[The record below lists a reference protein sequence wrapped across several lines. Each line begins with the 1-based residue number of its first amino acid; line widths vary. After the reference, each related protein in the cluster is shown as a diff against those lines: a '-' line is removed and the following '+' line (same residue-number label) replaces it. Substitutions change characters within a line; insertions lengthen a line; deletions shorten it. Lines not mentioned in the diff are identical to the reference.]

1 MPPQGF
7 GPEAETRGG
16 ILIVSAYRYKVC
28 KYRYFLGVYRKNL
41 DLIEVGT
48 LRVSGVGAQ
57 GVLGG
62 VIKFL
67 PYDWLIMT

>member
-1 MPPQGF
+1 M
-7 GPEAETRGG
+7 R
-16 ILIVSAYRYKVC
+16 
-28 KYRYFLGVYRKNL
+28 RKNL

-48 LRVSGVGAQ
+48 LRVSGVGEQ

-67 PYDWLIMT
+67 PYKWVNNDVRSRNFAL